1 MISITIGVICV
12 VLFWLM
18 IVLIV
23 ISAFLMSSRCVMKK
37 PHDPELD
44 SRGEDEEESDQRW

>member
-1 MISITIGVICV
+1 MISITAVAICV

-23 ISAFLMSSRCVMKK
+23 ISTFLISARCIMKK